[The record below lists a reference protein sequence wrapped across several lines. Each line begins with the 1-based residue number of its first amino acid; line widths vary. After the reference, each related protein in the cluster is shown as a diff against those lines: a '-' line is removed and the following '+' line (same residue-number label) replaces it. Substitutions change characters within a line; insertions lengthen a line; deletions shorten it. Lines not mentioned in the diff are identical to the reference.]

1 MSNLIIFLCWPLEI
15 QWNGCLRA
23 LLALYFYMLFY
34 IYISLFHF
42 IMWWYE
48 HWILPETCAP
58 GKQQWLRIPTY
69 LLYPGEWLSLKITLH
84 SCILRWKLFPFLS
97 DNSCKTQGWL
107 PCLNKTSGS
116 LLFLETLFINEHYP
130 YCNNLSKSIP
140 LIVQCILSLTL
151 IIPFCITTSNE

>member
-1 MSNLIIFLCWPLEI
+1 MNNLIIFLCWPLEI

-58 GKQQWLRIPTY
+58 GRQQWLRIPTY
-69 LLYPGEWLSLKITLH
+69 LLYPGEWLSLKITLN

-97 DNSCKTQGWL
+97 DNSHKTQGWL
-107 PCLNKTSGS
+107 PCLFAS
-116 LLFLETLFINEHYP
+116 LKPQAPFF
-130 YCNNLSKSIP
+130 
-140 LIVQCILSLTL
+140 SLRHCSL
-151 IIPFCITTSNE
+151 MNIIPIAITWVKAYP